1 MKKKIT
7 FAALIW
13 AATFALSGCGDKPE
27 NVSESVVSVTLPDKI
42 DIFNNENQSDMAV
55 TLYYDVEEPTVAFI
69 MPDGTMLETSELPT
83 ERGKGAVCYHIAD
96 AAPGQRQMAYDR
108 KNNVNCNVNW
118 APGIRPQEDFI

>member
-27 NVSESVVSVTLPDKI
+27 NASESAVSVALPNTV
-42 DIFNNENQSDMAV
+42 DIFNIEKPSDMAV
-55 TLYYDVEEPTVAFI
+55 TLYYDIEAFI
-69 MPDGTMLETSELPT
+69 MPDGTTRETSELPT

-96 AAPGQRQMAYDR
+96 AAPGQWKMAYDR

-118 APGIRPQEDFI
+118 APDISPIFNA

>member
-1 MKKKIT
+1 MMKRKIT

-27 NVSESVVSVTLPDKI
+27 NASESAVSVTPPNTV
-42 DIFNNENQSDMAV
+42 DIFNIENPSDMAI
-55 TLYYDVEEPTVAFI
+55 TLYYDIEEPTVAFI
-69 MPDGTMLETSELPT
+69 MPYGTTRESSELPT

-96 AAPGQRQMAYDR
+96 AAPGQWKMAYDR

-118 APGIRPQEDFI
+118 VPDISPIFNA

>member
-27 NVSESVVSVTLPDKI
+27 NASESVVSVTLLNTV
-42 DIFNNENQSDMAV
+42 DIFNLESSSDMAV
-55 TLYYDVEEPTVAFI
+55 TLYYDVDEPTVAFI
-69 MPDGTMLETSELPT
+69 MPDGTTLETTELPT
-83 ERGKGAVCYHIAD
+83 ERGKGAVCYHIAN
-96 AAPGQRQMAYDR
+96 AAPGQWKMAYDR

-118 APGIRPQEDFI
+118 ALDIRPQEDFI

>member
-27 NVSESVVSVTLPDKI
+27 NASESAVSVALPNTV
-42 DIFNNENQSDMAV
+42 DIFNIEKPSDMAV
-55 TLYYDVEEPTVAFI
+55 TLYYDIEEPTVAFI
-69 MPDGTMLETSELPT
+69 MPDGTTRETSELPT

-96 AAPGQRQMAYDR
+96 AVLGQWKMAYDR

-118 APGIRPQEDFI
+118 APDISPIFNA

>member
-13 AATFALSGCGDKPE
+13 AVTFALSGCGDKPE
-27 NVSESVVSVTLPDKI
+27 NVSGSVVSVALPNTV
-42 DIFNNENQSDMAV
+42 DIFNLESSSDMAV

-69 MPDGTMLETSELPT
+69 ILDGTMRETSELPT

-96 AAPGQRQMAYDR
+96 AVPGQWKMAYDR

-118 APGIRPQEDFI
+118 APDISPIFNA

>member
-7 FAALIW
+7 FVALMW

-27 NVSESVVSVTLPDKI
+27 NTSESVISIALPNTV
-42 DIFNNENQSDMAV
+42 DIFNLESSSNMAV
-55 TLYYDVEEPTVAFI
+55 TLYYDVEEPTITFI

-96 AAPGQRQMAYDR
+96 AAPGQWQMAYDR

-118 APGIRPQEDFI
+118 APDISPIYYV

>member
-13 AATFALSGCGDKPE
+13 AATFALSGCGDKSE
-27 NVSESVVSVTLPDKI
+27 NVSESVISVALSDKI
-42 DIFNNENQSDMAV
+42 DIFNIENQSDMAV
-55 TLYYDVEEPTVAFI
+55 TLYYDVEEPTIAFI

-96 AAPGQRQMAYDR
+96 AAPGQWQMAYDR

-118 APGIRPQEDFI
+118 APDISPIYYV